1 MKLTPKIP
9 KTGTKACAYGH
20 KQKSHIKGKFTA
32 SVETPKKIIT
42 STFYIIN
49 GNYDSLLTYD
59 TSILLELVPEI
70 NSVTAKSET
79 SVRIVDNLIK
89 QNSALFQVIGKIKDR
104 EIKLHIDESVQPF
117 ARPHRR

>member
-1 MKLTPKIP
+1 MEI
-9 KTGTKACAYGH
+9 Y
-20 KQKSHIKGKFTA
+20 
-32 SVETPKKIIT
+32 
-42 STFYIIN
+42 
-49 GNYDSLLTYD
+49 YDSLLTYD
-59 TSILLELVPEI
+59 TSILLELVIEI

-79 SVRIVDNLIK
+79 SVRIVDKLIK